1 MFKTLAFSMIAT
13 ALLAGSV
20 LAQSNNRQQGSD
32 SRQQGSSNRT
42 QGSDS
47 RANSEA
53 YNQKQQDRENAK
65 AVLKY
70 SGLIS
75 RGDFASITL
84 TRDQKTSLKAMVA
97 ENLEALNATTGELVN
112 AMPEASRRRFES
124 AFLEARQGGQSA
136 MDAIKT
142 GMATAQIAEDVQ
154 QQVLALNAP
163 RQAVLDRINTGVRA
177 TLTPEQLTTLGPA
190 AQTEAVQ
197 EGSGARTAPASGTRP
212 APASGARPAPA
223 SGTRPAPASGTR
235 PAPASGTK
243 PAPAASGA
251 KPGSSSR

>member
-20 LAQSNNRQQGSD
+20 LAQSNN
-32 SRQQGSSNRT
+32 RQQGSSNRT

-136 MDAIKT
+136 VSYT
-142 GMATAQIAEDVQ
+142 H
-154 QQVLALNAP
+154 L
-163 RQAVLDRINTGVRA
+163 
-177 TLTPEQLTTLGPA
+177 TLPTTPY
-190 AQTEAVQ
+190 V
-197 EGSGARTAPASGTRP
+197 
-212 APASGARPAPA
+212 
-223 SGTRPAPASGTR
+223 
-235 PAPASGTK
+235 
-243 PAPAASGA
+243 
-251 KPGSSSR
+251 